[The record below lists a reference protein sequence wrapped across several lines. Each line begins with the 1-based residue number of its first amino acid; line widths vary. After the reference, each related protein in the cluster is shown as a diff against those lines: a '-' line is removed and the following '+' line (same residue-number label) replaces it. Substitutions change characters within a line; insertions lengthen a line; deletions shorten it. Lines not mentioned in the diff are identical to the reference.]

1 MVKIISKKKSKIVRK
16 RENLE
21 AIAKDLIPN
30 LSIQNPFTEDSF
42 SSSIIEKYK
51 PNIEINVN
59 VKDRILAVDPKK
71 GYEIALKLAK
81 KYEEFTKKRWILK
94 KEYYD

>member
-30 LSIQNPFTEDSF
+30 LSIQNSFTEGSF
-42 SSSIIEKYK
+42 SSSIIEKDK

-59 VKDRILAVDPKK
+59 VKDRIIAVDPKK
-71 GYEIALKLAK
+71 GYEIALKLAE
-81 KYEEFTKKRWILK
+81 KYEEFTNKRWRLK

>member
-71 GYEIALKLAK
+71 GYEIAFKLAE
-81 KYEEFTKKRWILK
+81 KYEEFTNKRWILK